1 MKRSFEGSVY
11 KSSSGKGWIARLRY
25 TDQNGKQREKK
36 RVCLSHALAKAKIKV
51 LKIEIESET
60 EFCSSKSFAQLVDF
74 YRKHYLHSAKY
85 VNGEKISGFR
95 QKLHGLSYYIDVAH
109 EHFGN
114 RDLES
119 ITYSDLQE
127 YKAKIVAL
135 PSKHGR
141 QRSIASIN
149 HFLKCLRRLFNVA
162 IEQQWLTANPF
173 SKGAPLIRA
182 SLEESRT
189 RILSVEEETRL
200 INACSGYRAHLRPI
214 VIFAIETGCRR
225 NEILTVRWK
234 DVNIDRRFI
243 KIESHNTKTLKGRF
257 VPISARLADELDR
270 LKRNSL
276 PDRGERVF
284 HITDFKK
291 AFHGACKAAEIYD
304 IKFHD
309 LRHTAIT
316 RMLEKNISPPLVM
329 KISGHSQSRTFMR
342 YVNQSENSITEIA
355 YRLDRAA

>member
-1 MKRSFEGSVY
+1 M
-11 KSSSGKGWIARLRY
+11 
-25 TDQNGKQREKK
+25 
-36 RVCLSHALAKAKIKV
+36 AL
-51 LKIEIESET
+51 
-60 EFCSSKSFAQLVDF
+60 Q
-74 YRKHYLHSAKY
+74 
-85 VNGEKISGFR
+85 
-95 QKLHGLSYYIDVAH
+95 
-109 EHFGN
+109 HFGD

-141 QRSIASIN
+141 QRSMASIN

-162 IEQQWLTANPF
+162 IEQQWLAANPF
-173 SKGAPLIRA
+173 RKGAPLIRV

-189 RILSVEEETRL
+189 RILSLAEERRL
-200 INACSGYRAHLRPI
+200 IKACSGYRAHLRPI
-214 VIFAIETGCRR
+214 VIFAIETGCRK
-225 NEILTVRWK
+225 NEILTVKWK

-243 KIESHNTKTLKGRF
+243 KIESQNTKTLKGRF
-257 VPISARLADELDR
+257 VPISARLADELDQ
-270 LKRNSL
+270 LKQTSL
-276 PDRGERVF
+276 PEPNSKVF

-291 AFHGACKAAEIYD
+291 AFLGACKAAEVFD